1 MTKRR
6 PIRLAGARGF
16 TLLEL
21 LVAMFIAA
29 VMFAMGYG
37 AINQAMNSHSALQDQ
52 QARLMEVQTAMRVLE
67 QDIVQL
73 APRPIRQPVGDGWLP
88 ALIGQADPTTQPIL
102 QLSHAG
108 WNNPNGVQRPGLQ
121 RVAYFLEKDTLRR
134 EYWTVMD
141 PTLQNTTVKRDLLT
155 KVKKVTFRFMDVNHQ
170 WQTQWPPTAVA
181 GAMGAESAL
190 RMRPI
195 AIEITVETDD
205 WGKLVRTIEVAG

>member
-1 MTKRR
+1 MSMR
-6 PIRLAGARGF
+6 PRGF

-29 VMFAMGYG
+29 VMFAIGYG
-37 AINQAMNSHSALQDQ
+37 AINQAVKNNSALTDQ
-52 QARLMEVQTAMRVLE
+52 QARLKEVQTAMRVLE

-88 ALIGQADPTTQPIL
+88 ALIGQADPNTQPVL
-102 QLSHAG
+102 QLTRGG

-134 EYWTVMD
+134 EYWTVLD
-141 PTLQNTTVKRDLLT
+141 PTLQNTTQKRDLLT
-155 KVKKVTFRFMDVNHQ
+155 HVKAVTFRFMDVAHQ

-181 GAMGAESAL
+181 GALAQESAL

-195 AIEITVETDD
+195 AIEITLDTED
-205 WGKLVRTIEVAG
+205 WGKLVRIIEVAG